1 MRRSGSDVTVL
12 VGGEA
17 RGPALRLDEPLSFW
31 GGVDPLTGR
40 IIDRR
45 HPQHDACVTGT
56 VLIMPGG
63 RGSSSSSTVLAE
75 SIRLGTAPAA
85 IVLTEPDPIIA
96 LGAVVAF
103 ELYGMVTPVLLGEPS
118 AEIRS
123 GDAVHVA
130 ASGAIERDSA

>member
-1 MRRSGSDVTVL
+1 MRVL
-12 VGGEA
+12 VEGSA
-17 RGPALRLDEPLSFW
+17 RGPVLRLDEPLSFW
-31 GGVDPLTGR
+31 GGVEPRTGR

-45 HPQHDACVTGT
+45 HPQHGRSVTGV

-75 SIRLGTAPAA
+75 SIRLRTAPAA

-103 ELYGMVTPVLLGEPS
+103 ELYGIALPVLLGEPPS
-118 AEIRS
+118 GIVTGDTVHIPES
-123 GDAVHVA
+123 GDLTH
-130 ASGAIERDSA
+130 ERA

>member
-12 VGGEA
+12 VNGEA
-17 RGPALRLDEPLSFW
+17 RGSVLRLDEPLSFW
-31 GGVDPLTGR
+31 GGVDPLTGH

-45 HPQHDACVTGT
+45 HPQFGGCVTAT

-96 LGAVVAF
+96 LGAVVAI
-103 ELYGMVTPVLLGEPS
+103 ELYGIVMPVLLAEPP
-118 AEIRS
+118 AGVRT
-123 GDAVHVA
+123 GDAVHISD
-130 ASGAIERDSA
+130 SGVIAREPG